1 MAAKKQAKTRDDTI
15 IQTDV
20 AVIGGGPAGCCLAA
34 LLAANGV
41 AAICIDRE
49 DPAKAAPS
57 DFDGRTMAVSFGSR
71 RVIEAAG
78 AWDGMAKAASPIRD
92 IDILDG
98 GGPTLLTFLSDDVER
113 DAFGW
118 VIENRVLRT
127 SLYAALAA
135 QKNVTHLAPAG
146 VRGFSHAEGRVT
158 VHLEDGREVRAK
170 LVAGAD
176 GKHSFTREQMG
187 IGTRGWDYG
196 QKAIV
201 CVVTHANPHNHTAIE
216 DFRSEGPLAIL
227 PLLDDAEG
235 RHRSTVVWTEE
246 AHAKNSAVNW
256 DEETFNAALRERFP
270 AFYGDVKLAG
280 PRFSYPLALSH
291 AHSYIG
297 TRMVLVADAAHAI
310 HPIAGQGL
318 NLGLRDVAELA
329 ELVIKAKR
337 SGQDIG
343 GGDLLKKYESARRPD
358 NMAMAAATDMLN
370 KLFSN
375 RSGPLRHARKAGLR
389 LVQKFPAARQFL
401 MKNAMGASGL
411 LPILIRTGKF

>member
-1 MAAKKQAKTRDDTI
+1 MVAEKRINTI
-15 IQTDV
+15 ETDV
-20 AVIGGGPAGCCLAA
+20 AIIGGGPAGCCLAA

-41 AAICIDRE
+41 NAICIDRE

-57 DFDGRTMAVSFGSR
+57 NFDGRTMAVSFGSR
-71 RVIEAAG
+71 RVIEAAD
-78 AWDGMAKAASPIRD
+78 AWDHMEKSASPIRD

-98 GGPTLLTFLSDDVER
+98 GGPTLLTFLSDDVEQ

-118 VIENRVLRT
+118 VIENRILRT

-135 QKNVTHLAPAG
+135 KKNVTHLAPAG
-146 VRGFSHAEGRVT
+146 VQGFSHADDYVT
-158 VHLEDGREVRAK
+158 VHLEDGRDVRAK
-170 LVAGAD
+170 LVVGAD

-196 QKAIV
+196 QKALVCIV
-201 CVVTHANPHNHTAIE
+201 SHTNPHNQMAIE

-227 PLLDDAEG
+227 PLLDDANG
-235 RHRSTVVWTEE
+235 NHRSTIVWTEE
-246 AHAKNSAVNW
+246 AHTKNSAAQW
-256 DEETFNAALRERFP
+256 DEDTFNAALRERFP
-270 AFYGDVKLAG
+270 ASYGDVKLAG
-280 PRFSYPLALSH
+280 PRFSYPLTLSH

-297 TRMVLVADAAHAI
+297 RRMVLVADAAHAI

-329 ELVIKAKR
+329 ELVIGAQR

-343 GGDLLKKYESARRPD
+343 SNELLSKYQSARRPD

-370 KLFSN
+370 RLFSN

-411 LPILIRTGKF
+411 LPTLIRTGKF

>member
-1 MAAKKQAKTRDDTI
+1 MTAGKRAKTDNTAIR
-15 IQTDV
+15 TDV
-20 AVIGGGPAGCCLAA
+20 AIIGGGPAGCCLDA

-41 AAICIDRE
+41 QAICIDRE

-57 DFDGRTMAVSFGSR
+57 NFDGRTMAVSFGSR

-78 AWDGMAKAASPIRD
+78 AWDGMAKTASPIRD

-98 GGPTLLTFLSDDVER
+98 GGPTLLTFLSDDVKQ

-127 SLYAALAA
+127 SLYAALAV
-135 QKNVTHLAPAG
+135 QKNAMHLAPVG
-146 VRGFSHAEGRVT
+146 VRGFSPSDDFIT
-158 VHLEDGREVRAK
+158 VHLEDGRDVEAK
-170 LVAGAD
+170 LVVGAD

-196 QKAIV
+196 QKALV
-201 CVVTHANPHNHTAIE
+201 CIVTHTNPHNHMAIE

-227 PLLDDAEG
+227 PLLDDADG
-235 RHRSTVVWTEE
+235 NHRSTIVWTEE
-246 AHAKNSAVNW
+246 AHTKNSAVNW
-256 DEETFNAALRERFP
+256 DEDTFNAALRERFP
-270 AFYGDVKLAG
+270 SFYGDVKLAG
-280 PRFSYPLALSH
+280 PRFSYPLTLSH

-297 TRMVLVADAAHAI
+297 PRMALVADAAHAI

-329 ELVIKAKR
+329 ELIIKARR

-343 GGDLLKKYESARRPD
+343 SDELLKKYEGARRPD

-375 RSGPLRHARKAGLR
+375 RSGPLRHARKAGLK

-411 LPILIRTGKF
+411 LPTLIRTGKF